1 MKSKFIT
8 STVMVVLLAFSISSC
23 KKENK
28 MGGVKTIH
36 L

>member
-8 STVMVVLLAFSISSC
+8 STVMVVLLALFISSC

-28 MGGVKTIH
+28 VGGGVT
-36 L
+36 